1 MMLFSRSVSLQPL
14 ALLALLFAICGASAL
29 RADHHEG
36 SEKAAEHASDTEAAP
51 MIMRYREGEHYQ
63 KVPAVGSAR
72 GDGIEVVEFFSY
84 GCVHCFNFDPAVE
97 SWSEKLGDDVQFKR
111 VPAVF
116 NSTWEFLA
124 QAFYTAEAL
133 GVAEEMHLPLFRAI
147 HTDSINIGDP
157 QLMAKLFADHGGIK
171 AEDFALAFDA
181 FSVRSKV
188 QQSKAQGR
196 AMRLRAVPSMV
207 VGGQYVV
214 DGSML
219 KGGNEEMLEVVDYL
233 VGLMATERT
242 MLEAASGD

>member
-1 MMLFSRSVSLQPL
+1 MTLFSRTAALQPL
-14 ALLALLFAICGASAL
+14 ATLLLLLATLGAPAL

-36 SEKAAEHASDTEAAP
+36 DAEGVEHEAAAEVSP

-63 KVPAVGSAR
+63 KVPAAGPPR
-72 GDGIEVVEFFSY
+72 GDGVEVVEFFSY
-84 GCVHCFNFDPAVE
+84 GCVHCFNFDPLVE
-97 SWSEKLGDDVQFKR
+97 GWSEKLGDDVQFKR

-124 QAFYTAEAL
+124 QAFYTAEVL
-133 GVAEEMHLPLFRAI
+133 GVGEEMHLPLFRAI

-219 KGGNEEMLEVVDYL
+219 KGGNEEMLAVVDYL
-233 VGLMATERT
+233 VGLMASERT